1 MWWDDRAEMYC
12 VKTNVISYE
21 KTKDFS
27 QTVSNDIFIFIALL
41 LYIPRKVVM
50 NLTSACQ
57 IQCGA
62 RAVI

>member
-12 VKTNVISYE
+12 VKTSVISYE

-41 LYIPRKVVM
+41 LYIPRKVVITLPVHVRY
-50 NLTSACQ
+50 NA
-57 IQCGA
+57 A
-62 RAVI
+62 RAQ